1 MNGYYRGD
9 DIDARTDFG
18 DFAMVGSAEF
28 TLLTYPQN
36 FNELANLGVG
46 DFRFDGTTAI
56 HGAVI
61 SNQPSI
67 LRYLIDEGADVSATN
82 ELGWTPLMIA
92 EGIFLANAKKD
103 FPIAARMLRDAIE
116 STARN

>member
-1 MNGYYRGD
+1 
-9 DIDARTDFG
+9 
-18 DFAMVGSAEF
+18 
-28 TLLTYPQN
+28 
-36 FNELANLGVG
+36 
-46 DFRFDGTTAI
+46 
-56 HGAVI
+56 VI